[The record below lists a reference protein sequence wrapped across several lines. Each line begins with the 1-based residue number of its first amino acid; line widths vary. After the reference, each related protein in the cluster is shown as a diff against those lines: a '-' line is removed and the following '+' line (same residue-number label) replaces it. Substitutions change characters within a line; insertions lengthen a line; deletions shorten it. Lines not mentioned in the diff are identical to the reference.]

1 MWRREKGN
9 GNNLGGEPT
18 RVPGTKLGVDGNSFN
33 CQAITGRCFSL
44 HFQTGE
50 TEAQPKM
57 THCIRLQHS

>member
-18 RVPGTKLGVDGNSFN
+18 RVSGTKLGVDGNSFK

-44 HFQTGE
+44 HFQNGE
-50 TEAQPKM
+50 TEAQPK
-57 THCIRLQHS
+57 TTNCLRLQHS